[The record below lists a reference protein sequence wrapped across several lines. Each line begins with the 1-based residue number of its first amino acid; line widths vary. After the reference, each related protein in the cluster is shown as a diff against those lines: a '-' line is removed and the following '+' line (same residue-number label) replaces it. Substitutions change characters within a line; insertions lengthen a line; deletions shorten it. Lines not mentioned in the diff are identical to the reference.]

1 MRALNNNLCMASDD
15 HFPVVSW
22 SFFFFLSQGS
32 VQVIVVVA
40 LMKTIR
46 RALSDLIPR
55 SIKSASDVAAFAK
68 ELHNNAAV
76 PCCVTISPEAMATTA
91 MRNLVSYRCD
101 LFRLAVIDEA
111 HLLLSG
117 GVQGYR
123 VFPGLEYT
131 LGCFNRSVV
140 AIVTIPAV

>member
-1 MRALNNNLCMASDD
+1 
-15 HFPVVSW
+15 
-22 SFFFFLSQGS
+22 
-32 VQVIVVVA
+32 
-40 LMKTIR
+40 MKTIR

-55 SIKSASDVAAFAK
+55 SIKSASDVVTFAK
-68 ELHNNAAV
+68 ELHGNAVV

-117 GVQGYR
+117 GVQVQGYR